1 MKILAFDT
9 SHAKCSVAISIDNQ
23 IVAASFAHEPNKQAE
38 MLLLLIEQS
47 LLQVG
52 LSYQDLDF
60 LAVTTGPG
68 SFTGVRIGLAA
79 AEGILIASNI
89 KPIGISSLEAINF
102 RAQEHVRN
110 FDHSV
115 VLMDAYRSQLYV
127 QAFDVRGKAVNEAE
141 LIEREAIMH
150 YLSRI
155 EGKLVLLGSGVS
167 FVKEGF
173 EAVILPRFPQVN
185 ARTLCRLA
193 YLKVLQGS
201 YSRDLSPLYIRP
213 PDAKKAGS

>member
-9 SHAKCSVAISIDNQ
+9 SHSKCSVAISVGNQ
-23 IVAASFAHEPNKQAE
+23 IVTTVATHESNKQAE

-47 LLQVG
+47 LDRAA

-79 AEGILIASNI
+79 AEGVLMASNI

-102 RAQEHVRN
+102 RAQEHARN

-127 QAFDVRGKAVNEAE
+127 QTFDVKGKSVSEPK
-141 LIEREAIMH
+141 LIECESIMD
-150 YLSRI
+150 YLSKI
-155 EGKLVLLGSGVS
+155 SGKLVLLGNGVA
-167 FVKEGF
+167 FVEEDF
-173 EAVILPRFPQVN
+173 EAVIFPRFQQVN
-185 ARTLCRLA
+185 AKTLCRLA
-193 YLKVLQGS
+193 YAKVMQGD
-201 YSRDLSPLYIRP
+201 YSSDLSPLYIRP
-213 PDAKKAGS
+213 PDAKKARS